1 MNRPKTLQQAIQHF
15 SDEQVCIDAVAK
27 MKWPNGAECP
37 HCEAKDPY
45 YLKTQ
50 KRWKCRKCRKQ
61 FSVKVGTIFEDSPIP
76 LQKWM
81 AAVWLLT
88 GCKNGVSSWE
98 IHRSLGVTQKT
109 AWFMMHRIRLALRDS
124 NKGKI
129 GGEGSEVEVDET
141 YVGGKV
147 KNMHPAKQARYRA
160 QSSTAMLAGVT
171 GKTPVIGLL
180 DRTAREIR
188 TQVVPDVS
196 RLALQNVVLRTVPHG
211 TNVYTDQ
218 ASAYQRLHK
227 TYVDQIVNHA
237 ETYVNGRVHTNGL
250 ENFWSL
256 FKRHISGTYVCVE
269 PFHLERYLDEQVY
282 RYNNRGTRENPMD
295 DYARFE
301 KALSQVANKRLTY
314 AELTGKSGEAK
325 TTTPEPF

>member
-1 MNRPKTLQQAIQHF
+1 
-15 SDEQVCIDAVAK
+15 

-37 HCEAKDPY
+37 HCQAKEPY

-81 AAVWLLT
+81 PAVWLLT

-98 IHRSLGVTQKT
+98 IHRALGVTQKT

-124 NKGKI
+124 NKGPV
-129 GGEGSEVEVDET
+129 GGVENEVEVDET
-141 YVGGKV
+141 YIGGKL
-147 KNMHPAKQARYRA
+147 KNMHPAKAARYRA

-180 DRTAREIR
+180 NRTAREIR

-196 RLALQNVVLRTVPHG
+196 RLALQNVVLQTVEYG

-218 ASAYQRLHK
+218 APAYKNLHK
-227 TYVDQIVNHA
+227 TYVHQIVNHA

-256 FKRHISGTYVCVE
+256 FKRHIHGTYVCVE

-282 RYNNRGTRENPMD
+282 RYNNRGTREKPMD

-314 AELTGKSGEAK
+314 AELTGKSGDAR